1 MFNSF
6 LMLCVCLPE
15 GKTSQI
21 RQISIHHHPPRDTL
35 VWCAAW
41 CLPCPC
47 SRWGGFRAF
56 ADVSNCAAEVES
68 QRERWFWNYLP
79 LWIKLYTWLVVLT
92 ILKIWKSMGRIIP
105 FLLWKIN
112 MFQTTNQ
119 LLSISTNAFGGLLI
133 CSGHQHLVGGC
144 IPKVSQASWKTIDK
158 AQK

>member
-1 MFNSF
+1 MAMFNSF

-79 LWIKLYTWLVVLT
+79 LWIILYTWLVVLT

-105 FLLWKIN
+105 NIMENKSHVWNHQPVYQRWDIISQLQFTRLWSIN
-112 MFQTTNQ
+112 VYNK
-119 LLSISTNAFGGLLI
+119 
-133 CSGHQHLVGGC
+133 H
-144 IPKVSQASWKTIDK
+144 
-158 AQK
+158 